1 MGREGSEV
9 EGSVE
14 DNWVQKENSLKRI
27 SKKRILK
34 AYLRYFDVP
43 LFVAAQCYLKEG
55 MEMGGRRREGGREEE
70 STPPGLV
77 VPEHVG
83 PRLRVCCMWLT
94 SAEACGCT
102 SISRYSKLWGGNSTG
117 GALL

>member
-55 MEMGGRRREGGREEE
+55 MEMGGWRREGGRERR
-70 STPPGLV
+70 G
-77 VPEHVG
+77 EHSSRFG
-83 PRLRVCCMWLT
+83 GTGACRA
-94 SAEACGCT
+94 SA
-102 SISRYSKLWGGNSTG
+102 
-117 GALL
+117 